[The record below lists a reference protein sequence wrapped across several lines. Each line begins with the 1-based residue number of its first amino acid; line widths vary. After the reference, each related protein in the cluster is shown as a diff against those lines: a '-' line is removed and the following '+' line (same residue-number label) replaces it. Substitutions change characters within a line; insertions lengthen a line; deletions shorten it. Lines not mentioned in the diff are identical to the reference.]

1 MSQRYPEINSLPF
14 SQQVR
19 STLLSILLPHLP
31 LGIVGR
37 NLDDA
42 LAYDILCYAS
52 VKRISIESACQTLAE
67 APSGN
72 TVREHVTA
80 ALIPDR
86 EGMGGLEAQLNHT
99 LQAQLPRPVRRRLQR
114 CPYEVA
120 CDLVEIPYH
129 GEAQTDEAEVR
140 RGAAKVGTTHF
151 HMYATLAIVH
161 HQHRFTLA
169 LTFVW
174 AGETMERVLDRLLDQ
189 ARCLGLRVKCA
200 YLDKGFCSVAVLR
213 LLRQRRVPY
222 IVPIP
227 QRGGKNGIKQL
238 CGGRQSCRTRY
249 TFKRTTPQAYT
260 TEVVIVCKY
269 SRGRYHQ
276 PGVRYF
282 AYAVYGIDLLNPRQ
296 VFEHYRRRF
305 SIESGYRQLHQVRAR
320 TASRH
325 PGLRLLLVGLA
336 LMIVNLWVILS
347 HAWVIITRYGRRL
360 RIISLTL
367 EQVVDAL
374 REQLRQLL
382 GVISVLQIRAVHQ
395 AA

>member
-1 MSQRYPEINSLPF
+1 MSQRYPGINSQSF

-80 ALIPDR
+80 TLIPDR
-86 EGMGGLEAQLNHT
+86 GGMGWLEAQLNQT
-99 LQAQLPRPVRRRLQR
+99 LPAQLPRPVRRRLQR

-120 CDLVEIPYH
+120 CDL
-129 GEAQTDEAEVR
+129 EAQTDEAEVR
-140 RGAAKVGTTHF
+140 RGEDRRDPFSHVCE
-151 HMYATLAIVH
+151 LAIVH

-174 AGETMERVLDRLLDQ
+174 AGETMEQVLDRLLDQ
-189 ARCLGLRVKCA
+189 ARRLGLRSKCA

-227 QRGGKNGIKQL
+227 QHGIKQL
-238 CGGRQSCRTRY
+238 CCGRQSCRMRY

-260 TEVVIVCKY
+260 TEVVIVCTY
-269 SRGRYHQ
+269 SRGRL
-276 PGVRYF
+276 PPAGGRYF
-282 AYAVYGIDLLNPRQ
+282 AYALYGIDMLNPRP
-296 VFEHYRRRF
+296 VLEHYRRRF

-325 PGLRLLLVGLA
+325 PGPRLLRVGLA
-336 LMIVNLWVILS
+336 LMIVNLGVILS
-347 HAWVIITRYGRRL
+347 QAWVTITRYGRRL

-367 EQVVDAL
+367 EHLADAL
-374 REQLRQLL
+374 REQPRQLL
-382 GVISVLQIRAVHQ
+382 GVIPVLQIRAVHQ
-395 AA
+395 RA

>member
-42 LAYDILCYAS
+42 LVYDILCYAS
-52 VKRISIESACQTLAE
+52 VNRISIESACQMLAE

-72 TVREHVTA
+72 TVREYVTA
-80 ALIPDR
+80 ALIPER
-86 EGMGGLEAQLNHT
+86 EGMGGLEAQLNQT
-99 LQAQLPRPVRRRLQR
+99 LPAQLPRPVRRRLQH

-140 RGAAKVGTTHF
+140 RGAAKAGTTHF

-169 LTFVW
+169 LSFVW
-174 AGETMERVLDRLLDQ
+174 ASETMEQVLDRLLDQ
-189 ARCLGLRVKCA
+189 ARHLGLRIKCA

-238 CGGRQSCRTRY
+238 CCGRQSCRTRY

-282 AYAVYGIDLLNPRQ
+282 AYAVYGLDTLHPHQ

-305 SIESGYRQLHQVRAR
+305 SIESAYRQLHQVRAR

-347 HAWVIITRYGRRL
+347 LAWVTITRYGRRL

-367 EQVVDAL
+367 EQVADAL

-382 GVISVLQIRAVHQ
+382 GVISVLQIRAAYQ